1 MSDQVHQIEVPEEL
15 GDIRDSLIDHI
26 RFGLSKPTEIDKLRQ
41 WLLEEGW
48 SELIQKFEVIE
59 SEAIICFDPSNL
71 VELDLNDDSLRV
83 EMFLDDEETI
93 TDDMRLDYARDA
105 LHSAYGGELAGG
117 FASWCWPMVHV
128 AELVRPDG
136 GRILV
141 GILARFQGP
150 GSGYVAEWCELFPD
164 MNMVTECLEKMG
176 YILNVV
182 PEEIDPKILL
192 SAWGVESE

>member
-15 GDIRDSLIDHI
+15 GDIRDSIIDHI
-26 RFGLSKPTEIDKLRQ
+26 QSGSSKPTEIDKLCQ

-48 SELIQKFEVIE
+48 PELIQKFEDIE
-59 SEAIICFDPSNL
+59 GEGMICFDPSNL

-83 EMFLDDEETI
+83 EMSLDDDETI

-128 AELVRPDG
+128 AQLVRPDG
-136 GRILV
+136 DRILV

-150 GSGYVAEWCELFPD
+150 GSGYVAEWCDFFPD